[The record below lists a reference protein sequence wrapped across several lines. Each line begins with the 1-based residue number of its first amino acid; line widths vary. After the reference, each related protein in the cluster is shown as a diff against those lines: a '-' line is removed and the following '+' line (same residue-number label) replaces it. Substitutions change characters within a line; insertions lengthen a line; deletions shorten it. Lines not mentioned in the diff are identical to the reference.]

1 MSFLAK
7 LRDSVT
13 RKWYAV
19 NDTNMGYPGLELQ
32 FALASPEFSQPQD
45 VLVCFIHWMLIF
57 HGLHCL
63 GTGEQAGVKE
73 RESELLP
80 DGWASNKELYTL
92 RYRKAQSLFLLKA
105 LTVDDI
111 LNVNI
116 LEVNEEKSAD
126 LVLNTA
132 DFIDS
137 SNLKNFHSVYKN
149 PAELK
154 QQLQTQLISPLLGT
168 KEATWKPKKEQKR
181 SAEDTRPYPPSRKED
196 PSGILLSGAADL
208 DPLGGLSGGMSFD
221 PLGPGSGPRPNPLSG
236 LPPGAVP
243 PGASFD
249 PFGPPGTERSGPNPR
264 PSATPRI

>member
-1 MSFLAK
+1 ME
-7 LRDSVT
+7 
-13 RKWYAV
+13 
-19 NDTNMGYPGLELQ
+19 YPGLELQ

-45 VLVCFIHWMLIF
+45 VLVCFIHWKLIS

-92 RYRKAQSLFLLKA
+92 RYRKGQSLFLLKA
-105 LTVDDI
+105 LTVDDTLI
-111 LNVNI
+111 VNI

-126 LVLNTA
+126 LMLNTA

-149 PAELK
+149 TAELK

-168 KEATWKPKKEQKR
+168 KEATWKPKKEQER
-181 SAEDTRPYPPSRKED
+181 TAEDDTLRVPTRNPRPYQPSW
-196 PSGILLSGAADL
+196 GH
-208 DPLGGLSGGMSFD
+208 SGGMIFD
-221 PLGPGSGPRPNPLSG
+221 PFHAGRTRPRPNPLPG

-243 PGASFD
+243 PGARFD
-249 PFGPPGTERSGPNPR
+249 PFGPPGTGRSGPDPDHL
-264 PSATPRI
+264 PPPGYDDMFM